1 MLAGLGCLAG
11 GHLVGDVGVV
21 AVVGGVVGQGV
32 PALVVG
38 QEAGEVA
45 DGADHGGVG
54 QCGRVG
60 GQAGVQEFQQ
70 AVHAVQA
77 VVGFEFGVGADAVE
91 DLGVVG
97 GDAAVGQEAIALAL
111 QQAQ

>member
-1 MLAGLGCLAG
+1 M
-11 GHLVGDVGVV
+11 VGDFGVV

-45 DGADHGGVG
+45 DGADDGGVG
-54 QCGRVG
+54 QCGWVG

-70 AVHAVQA
+70 AVHAVEA
-77 VVGFEFGVGADAVE
+77 VVGFEFGGGVYSLPNQCLNLRDVASW
-91 DLGVVG
+91 LGEFG
-97 GDAAVGQEAIALAL
+97 CASSRYFLAASRASGRFR
-111 QQAQ
+111 